1 MSRRFVSSLLILLG
15 AGLLMAGIALWSV
28 QTVLPAWQFR
38 GMDADGDGIALAETL
53 PTPSPTP
60 DDVDLLLPAFP
71 EAVAPDPT
79 TPVSPTD
86 APLEVPTEKPARPTP
101 SRPPPAPPVQ
111 PAIAPPT
118 RIVIPSIG
126 LDAPVVE
133 MGWVVKTNANGERY
147 SEWVVPDFA
156 AGWHKNS
163 ALPGRGGNVV
173 LSGHHNIAGE
183 VFRDLVN
190 TNPGDTVTLYVDD
203 VAYPYVITEK
213 YIVQEKGASYEQRLK
228 NAAFIK
234 PTPDERLTLVTCW
247 PYETNTHRLIVIA
260 RPAW

>member
-1 MSRRFVSSLLILLG
+1 MYRWFSWFLTISG
-15 AGLLMAGIALWSV
+15 AGLVLAGIALWGG
-28 QTVLPAWQFR
+28 QALWPAWQFR
-38 GMDADGDGIALAETL
+38 QLDADGDGVVLVETLTSPL
-53 PTPSPTP
+53 PTPTASI
-60 DDVDLLLPAFP
+60 DVLLPEF
-71 EAVAPDPT
+71 PDPN
-79 TPVSPTD
+79 PTAFSEED
-86 APLEVPTEKPARPTP
+86 GAAPLVVPAEKPVRPTP
-101 SRPPPAPPVQ
+101 MPPTPTPPLQPATAPPD
-111 PAIAPPT
+111 

-133 MGWVVKTNANGERY
+133 MGWVVKTNADGQRY

-163 ALPGRGGNVV
+163 ALPGRGSNVV
-173 LSGHHNIAGE
+173 LSGHNNIAGE
-183 VFRDLVN
+183 VFRYLED
-190 TNPGDTVTLYVDD
+190 TTPGDEVTLYVGET
-203 VAYPYVITEK
+203 AYTYIITEK

-260 RPAW
+260 RPMW

>member
-1 MSRRFVSSLLILLG
+1 MRSRLLSSLLIAIG
-15 AGLLMAGIALWSV
+15 AGLVMAGFALWAMQSLWP
-28 QTVLPAWQFR
+28 TWHFR
-38 GMDADGDGIALAETL
+38 QLDADGDGIVLAQVL
-53 PTPSPTP
+53 PSPTP
-60 DDVDLLLPAFP
+60 QDDVALLLPEFP
-71 EAVAPDPT
+71 EPK
-79 TPVSPTD
+79 VSPTPTT
-86 APLEVPTEKPARPTP
+86 APTSAALVVPAEKPARPTP
-101 SRPPPAPPVQ
+101 MRPTPTPTLQPATAPPE
-111 PAIAPPT
+111 
-118 RIVIPSIG
+118 RIVIPAIG

-133 MGWVVKTNANGERY
+133 MGWVVKTNAEGQRY

-190 TNPGDTVTLYVDD
+190 TNPGDEVTLYVDGT
-203 VAYPYVITEK
+203 PYTYIITEK

-247 PYETNTHRLIVIA
+247 PYESNTHRLIVIA
-260 RPAW
+260 RPSW

>member
-1 MSRRFVSSLLILLG
+1 MFSRWVSSLLIAFG
-15 AGLLMAGIALWSV
+15 AGLLLAGFALWGKQS
-28 QTVLPAWQFR
+28 LWPAWQFR
-38 GMDADGDGIALAETL
+38 HIDADGDGIVQAA
-53 PTPSPTP
+53 PSPTP
-60 DDVDLLLPAFP
+60 ADVALLLPEFP
-71 EAVAPDPT
+71 EPEASPTLTADPT
-79 TPVSPTD
+79 P
-86 APLEVPTEKPARPTP
+86 AALAVPAEKPTRPTP
-101 SRPPPAPPVQ
+101 TRPTPTPTLQPATAPPD
-111 PAIAPPT
+111 
-118 RIVIPSIG
+118 RIVIPAIG

-133 MGWVVKTNANGERY
+133 MGWVVKTNAEGQRY

-183 VFRDLVN
+183 VFRDLVE
-190 TNPGDTVTLYVDD
+190 TNPGDEVTLYVGGT
-203 VAYPYVITEK
+203 PYTYIITEK

-247 PYETNTHRLIVIA
+247 PYESNTHRLIVIA
-260 RPAW
+260 RPSW